1 MAKELKMHKHIVFKN
16 TEHSSIMEDYA
27 NQQLTKIEEFL
38 ASSNIMDHA
47 PGGKASEVADS
58 DASIYI
64 NLVIEPSKTRAH
76 HYVELRVKGP
86 GYDLISEYEGDEP
99 YDVLDRVID
108 VMYHQLH
115 EYKQKEVDMRK
126 SRGRHEEFKKQR

>member
-1 MAKELKMHKHIVFKN
+1 MHKHIVFKN
-16 TEHSSIMEDYA
+16 TQHSSVMEDHA
-27 NQQLTKIEEFL
+27 NQQLAKIEKFL
-38 ASSNIMDHA
+38 AESNIMDHA
-47 PGGKASEVADS
+47 PGGKASEVPNS

-64 NLVIEPSKTRAH
+64 NLVIEPSKVRAH
-76 HYVELRVKGP
+76 HHMELRVKGP
-86 GYDLISEYEGDEP
+86 GYDLISSYEGDEP

-108 VMYHQLH
+108 VMYHKLH

>member
-1 MAKELKMHKHIVFKN
+1 MDKRIVFKN
-16 TEHSSIMEDYA
+16 TQHSSVMEDYA
-27 NQQLTKIEEFL
+27 NQQLAKIEEFL

-47 PGGKASEVADS
+47 PGGKASDVENSDS
-58 DASIYI
+58 SICI
-64 NLVIEPSKTRAH
+64 NLVIEPSKTREH
-76 HYVELRVKGP
+76 NRVELRIKGP
-86 GYDLISEYEGDEP
+86 GYDLISEYEGAEP

-108 VMYHQLH
+108 VMYQNLR

>member
-1 MAKELKMHKHIVFKN
+1 MHKHILFKN
-16 TEHSSIMEDYA
+16 TQHSSVMEDYA
-27 NQQLTKIEEFL
+27 NQQLVKIEEFL
-38 ASSNIMDHA
+38 VNSNIMDHA
-47 PGGKASEVADS
+47 PGGKASDVQDS

-64 NLVIEPSKTRAH
+64 NLVIEPSKTREH
-76 HYVELRVKGP
+76 NHVELRVKGP
-86 GYDLISEYEGDEP
+86 GYDLISEYEGADP

-108 VMYHQLH
+108 VMYQNLR

>member
-1 MAKELKMHKHIVFKN
+1 MHKRILFKN
-16 TEHSSIMEDYA
+16 TQHSSIMEDYA
-27 NQQLTKIEEFL
+27 NQQLVKIEDFL

-47 PGGKASEVADS
+47 PGGQASKVENS

-64 NLVIEPSKTRAH
+64 DLTIEPSKVH
-76 HYVELRVKGP
+76 EHNYVELRVKGP
-86 GYDLISEYEGDEP
+86 GYDLVSSYEGNEP

-126 SRGRHEEFKKQR
+126 SRGRHEDFKKQR

>member
-1 MAKELKMHKHIVFKN
+1 MHKHIVFKN
-16 TEHSSIMEDYA
+16 TQHSSLMEDHA
-27 NQQLTKIEEFL
+27 NEQLKKIEDFL

-47 PGGKASEVADS
+47 PGGKASEVPDS

-76 HYVELRVKGP
+76 HHMELRVKGP
-86 GYDLISEYEGDEP
+86 GYDLISEHEGAEP
-99 YDVLDRVID
+99 YEVLDHVID
-108 VMYHQLH
+108 VMYRNLH

-126 SRGRHEEFKKQR
+126 SRGRHDEFKKQR